1 MALLIFGFM
10 FGVMTESGYCL
21 GDHIIRSLGFKA
33 WSMES
38 AIHRQN
44 GFHYTFLFSLAF
56 IILGYA
62 GTKHNLKNIYPR
74 FVKLLPVIVILLF
87 FNATLLFNWGYGL
100 FLSFSDGVY
109 AVDYVPSK
117 SNCNFTSDQFDDV
130 ITYNYDISLK
140 NHANKKVTFNMQV
153 QKPLFETAAMWDVRS
168 ANSKS
173 GPALKQFTLA
183 PREEREFRFV
193 MEEKDPGH
201 SSYNGSMHRPNLIIY
216 NTDGSRQ
223 FLVH

>member
-1 MALLIFGFM
+1 M
-10 FGVMTESGYCL
+10 FSVMTESGYCL

-44 GFHYTFLFSLAF
+44 GFHYTFLFALAF

-100 FLSFSDGVY
+100 FLSFSYGVY

-117 SNCNFTSDQFDDV
+117 SNCNFTSAPVKDV
-130 ITYNYDISLK
+130 ISYSYDITLK
-140 NHANKKVTFNMQV
+140 NHAKKPVKFNMQV
-153 QKPLFETAAMWDVRS
+153 QKPNMDDSVAMWDVRA
-168 ANSKS
+168 ANSES

-183 PREEREFRFV
+183 PREQKEFRFV
-193 MEEKDPGH
+193 MEEKDPKQ
-201 SSYNGSMHRPNLIIY
+201 SSYNGSMHRPNLIIF
-216 NTDGSRQ
+216 TKDGSRH